1 MTAKQA
7 WEEIVCD
14 AMGDMNVF
22 AFVGIDEN
30 APAVLESIKKTAN
43 ETPPREQEDRHR
55 IEQRHG
61 FHEIK
66 MKGLAHYDVAKW

>member
-22 AFVGIDEN
+22 ALVGIDEN
-30 APAVLESIKKTAN
+30 APAVFECITKTAN
-43 ETPPREQEDRHR
+43 ETRTEKTREPPAESAETQFQEM
-55 IEQRHG
+55 
-61 FHEIK
+61 K
-66 MKGLAHYDVAKW
+66 MNGLAH